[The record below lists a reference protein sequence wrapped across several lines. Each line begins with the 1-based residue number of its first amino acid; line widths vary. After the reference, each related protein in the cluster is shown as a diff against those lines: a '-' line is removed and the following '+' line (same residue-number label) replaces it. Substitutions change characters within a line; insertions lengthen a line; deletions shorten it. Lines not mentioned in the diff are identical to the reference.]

1 MQSMPSIPRL
11 VPVTTRAASLSVE
24 TRIEVIAS
32 VIACV
37 LYDARQM
44 QDGIPHTPFT
54 RAERDVQR
62 IYEAIGRQ
70 AATCILK
77 PSRVVEAKRKAI
89 EDAVTIMGHYDEV
102 DEDDQRPVPPE
113 VKRKRFE
120 SAFLSGLHRYHVE
133 LAREERR

>member
-11 VPVTTRAASLSVE
+11 EPVTIKAASLSVE

-32 VIACV
+32 VLACV

-44 QDGIPHTPFT
+44 QDGIPHVPLM

-70 AATCILK
+70 AATCILN
-77 PSRVVEAKRKAI
+77 PSRVVEAKRKAV

-102 DEDDQRPVPPE
+102 DVDDQRPVPMD
-113 VKRKRFE
+113 VRRKRIE
-120 SAFLSGLHRYHVE
+120 SACLSAIHRYHVE